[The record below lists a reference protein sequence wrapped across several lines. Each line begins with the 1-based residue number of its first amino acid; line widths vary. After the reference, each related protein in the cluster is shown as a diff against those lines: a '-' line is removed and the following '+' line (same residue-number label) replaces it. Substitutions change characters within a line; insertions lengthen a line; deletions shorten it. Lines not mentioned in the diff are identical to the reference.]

1 MNKYGELQ
9 YQLEGLKNAIAKI
22 ESGINKDDVRYIRAE
37 IRYFKE
43 KTGKIIDEME
53 MIIDEE

>member
-1 MNKYGELQ
+1 MGKYGELQ

-22 ESGINKDDVRYIRAE
+22 ENGINKDDVRYIRAE
-37 IRYFKE
+37 FRYFKE